1 MNISDLKDD
10 TGNLENYV
18 LLRMFGDIRRN
29 LALNP
34 FVMKSVAV
42 NVNEHGF
49 LCELYRL
56 GMLGLPKGTKEMLT
70 LVSRGCSFIW
80 EDER

>member
-56 GMLGLPKGTKEMLT
+56 GMLAWA
-70 LVSRGCSFIW
+70 SQRH
-80 EDER
+80 ERDAYFSKPWV